1 MPINL
6 ILRQALGF
14 GLPLMILGF
23 FYQVPGVILWWV
35 INGIVVLITPN
46 QQTLFDLIFGL
57 VPVNEPDQ
65 EIRFETK
72 VEPNALVKRRV
83 GCDSNRFTYSFKLQ

>member
-1 MPINL
+1 MPSNL

-65 EIRFETK
+65 EIRFDTK
-72 VEPNALVKRRV
+72 VEP
-83 GCDSNRFTYSFKLQ
+83 DSNRFTYSFKLQ